1 MPLSRISA
9 LAHGGGAHGEAEMTG
24 MSSSIE
30 RFIEYLAVERNSS
43 PHTRAAYR
51 RDLLEFRAFMLG
63 ERTGPM
69 GDAGRE
75 GGKGASGSMGDEA
88 RAGGEAGGGTAVRG
102 AEVYPE
108 YIVERDVRAFVQAL
122 YLRRCS
128 RVTVARKLSSIRS
141 FFRFLVKKGMLS
153 HNPAE
158 LVPSPKTGSF
168 LPSALTA
175 EETAQLIDSVSCS
188 GEEGFVGLRDSAIL
202 EVLYSAGI
210 RVGELTGL
218 VMRDLSLDQGVI
230 RVLGKGGKARIAF
243 LGTRA
248 VSALGKYLEA
258 RSSGDGGREKG
269 AVYHGDGRTPV
280 FVARKDS
287 TRPITARTV
296 QRIIKK
302 YATRSGI
309 NKTPTPHTL
318 RHSFATH
325 LLDAGVDLRSIQ
337 EMLGHSKLSTTQRY
351 TKVGIE
357 GLMRVYDRAHPR
369 ARGGG
374 RGRRGG
380 KG

>member
-1 MPLSRISA
+1 
-9 LAHGGGAHGEAEMTG
+9 MTG

-43 PHTRAAYR
+43 PNTMAAYR
-51 RDLLEFRAFMLG
+51 RDLLEFRAFALG
-63 ERTGPM
+63 RLTGP
-69 GDAGRE
+69 
-75 GGKGASGSMGDEA
+75 
-88 RAGGEAGGGTAVRG
+88 GGETGGTGPDRRAQDADAATIG
-102 AEVYPE
+102 EA
-108 YIVERDVRAFVQAL
+108 DVRAFVQDL
-122 YLRRCS
+122 YLRCS
-128 RVTVARKLSSIRS
+128 KVTVARKLSSIRS
-141 FFRFLVKKGMLS
+141 FFRFLVRKGVLAK
-153 HNPAE
+153 NPAE

-175 EETAQLIDSVSCS
+175 EETASLIDSAERS
-188 GEEGFVGLRDSAIL
+188 GGSEFTALRDSAIM

-210 RVGELTGL
+210 RVSELTGL

-243 LGTRA
+243 LGERA
-248 VSALGKYLEA
+248 VSTLRRYLGA
-258 RSSGDGGREKG
+258 RSAGAGGSRG
-269 AVYHGDGRTPV
+269 VYYEGDGRAPV
-280 FVARKDS
+280 FVARS
-287 TRPITARTV
+287 GSRSPITARTV

-302 YATRSGI
+302 YAAKSGI

-369 ARGGG
+369 ARGAG
-374 RGRRGG
+374 RGRKGG
-380 KG
+380 DGD